1 MCKKKFL
8 SIFLL
13 VSFMLYPMYI
23 YAAKAGSAENNK
35 LCLQCHSDKTM
46 TKKLL
51 NKEILSLYINGNEFA
66 ASVHGKV
73 SCSGCH
79 IDINMDN
86 HPQSKRIQSRS
97 EYALS
102 VSRNCS
108 ICHTEAQLNQRQ
120 PIHKALAAKG
130 PCIECHGSH
139 YIRPTAINKAGVQEN
154 AYCLTCHRNKISMRM
169 KNGEALSV
177 YVDENSF
184 ASSVHAKLLCKD
196 CHSEFSKTQHPV
208 RSFNSRRAYTIT
220 ASELCGKCHK
230 EAAKLYEMS
239 VHIDQLKGGN
249 EKAPSCVDCHGDH
262 SIASPKKDKNIGIV
276 SCNKCHS
283 DMSPSY
289 EASMHG
295 KARIKGNEK
304 APACSSCHNAH
315 NVESAKMTTKIK
327 DGCLKCHKD
336 AAKLHTKWLY
346 NPPIKLSTFSIAHFD
361 AVSCAACHSPNGERG
376 IYLTLTSRKTNKP
389 ISDDELIKIFGIE
402 PDGLMKKLDADSDG
416 MISQKE
422 MWNIFAQLFKHGM
435 RVTFTGNM
443 DVQKATEAHM
453 IGSKAEGVKDCDK
466 CHKPDAELFQNVFVV
481 IKKSDGKP
489 LIIPAKKE
497 VLNSVYSIIPM
508 SKFYVLGST
517 SVKLLD
523 IIFIV
528 ALIGG
533 IAVPIGHIS
542 FRIITSPIR
551 ALRRMGKGGKK

>member
-1 MCKKKFL
+1 MCKKKVL
-8 SIFLL
+8 LMFLL
-13 VSFMLYPMYI
+13 VSFMLCPMYVF
-23 YAAKAGSAENNK
+23 AAKAGSAENNK
-35 LCLQCHSDKTM
+35 LCLQCHSDKTLN
-46 TKKLL
+46 KKLL
-51 NKEILSLYINGNEFA
+51 NKEILSLYIDGNQFA
-66 ASVHGKV
+66 ASVHGKI

-86 HPQSKRIQSRS
+86 HPQSKRIASRRD
-97 EYALS
+97 YALS

-120 PIHKALAAKG
+120 PIHKALAEKG

-169 KNGEALSV
+169 KNGETLSV
-177 YVDENSF
+177 YVDENAF
-184 ASSVHAKLLCKD
+184 NLSVHAKLQCKD
-196 CHSEFSKTQHPV
+196 CHAEFSKTQHPV
-208 RSFNSRRAYTIT
+208 RTFNNRRAYTIA
-220 ASELCGKCHK
+220 ASDLCGKCHK
-230 EAAKLYEMS
+230 EAAKLYETS
-239 VHIDQLKGGN
+239 VHIEQLKGGN
-249 EKAPSCVDCHGDH
+249 EKAPTCVDCHGDH
-262 SIASPKKDKNIGIV
+262 SVVSTKKDKTIGIV

-283 DMSPSY
+283 DMNASY

-295 KARIKGNEK
+295 KARIKGDEK
-304 APACSSCHNAH
+304 APSCASCHNAH

-336 AAKLHTKWLY
+336 AAKVHSRWLY
-346 NPPIKLSTFSIAHFD
+346 NPPVKLSTFSIAHFD
-361 AVSCAACHSPNGERG
+361 GVSCAACHSPGAERG
-376 IYLTLTSRKTNKP
+376 IYLTPYNRKTGKP
-389 ISDDELIKIFGIE
+389 LSEDEIMKTLGLE
-402 PDGLMKKLDADSDG
+402 SDGLMKKFDSNSNG
-416 MISQKE
+416 SIEPKE
-422 MWNIFAQLFKHGM
+422 MWNIFAELFKKGE
-435 RVTFTGNM
+435 RITFMGNM

-466 CHKPDAELFQNVFVV
+466 CHKPNAELFQNVFVV

-489 LIIPAKKE
+489 LIIPASKE
-497 VLNSVYSIIPM
+497 ILNSVYAILPM

-517 SVKLLD
+517 SIKLLD
-523 IIFIV
+523 IIFII

-551 ALRRMGKGGKK
+551 ALRKMGKGGKK